1 MEICRQEGGE
11 QMNNLQF
18 VGFDEK
24 GNAIVLIP
32 VTIPKGQL
40 EPYLRFQYN
49 KRKERV
55 NEKVNNNQ

>member
-1 MEICRQEGGE
+1 
-11 QMNNLQF
+11 MNNLQV

-40 EPYLRFQYN
+40 EAYLKFQYN
-49 KRKERV
+49 KKEA
-55 NEKVNNNQ
+55 KK